1 MELNRRRLPGE
12 EPIDPETP
20 LGVRRDGGAGQGDGR
35 MILEP
40 VRQRRGRPRHRL
52 ARLVDEPA
60 GHGAI
65 GRIRS
70 VIGSAESPRMVVST
84 TN

>member
-1 MELNRRRLPGE
+1 
-12 EPIDPETP
+12 
-20 LGVRRDGGAGQGDGR
+20 